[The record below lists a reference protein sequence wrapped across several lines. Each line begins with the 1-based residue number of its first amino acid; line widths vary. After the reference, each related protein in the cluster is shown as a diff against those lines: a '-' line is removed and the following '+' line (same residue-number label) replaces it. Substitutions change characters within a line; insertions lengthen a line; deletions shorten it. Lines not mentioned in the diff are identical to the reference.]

1 MSMRLT
7 VAAVGIAA
15 TIAGLGGAAIYA
27 ATDSPGMGDAGP
39 PGHHGDGP
47 GWGPPGPTMR
57 DNADAATVHSESVRQ
72 NGHGGYTTELTQVG
86 VITALSADAVTVAS
100 TDGFSQAYTLPS
112 TLKPTWAVNDRVL
125 VRATRSGTTATVSS
139 IGEAPRRIDG
149 Q

>member
-1 MSMRLT
+1 MRLT

-15 TIAGLGGAAIYA
+15 AIAGLGGAAVYA
-27 ATDSPGMGDAGP
+27 ATDSPGMGEAGP

-47 GWGPPGPTMR
+47 PPWGQPMR

-72 NGHGGYTTELTQVG
+72 DGHGGYTTELTQVG
-86 VITALSADAVTVAS
+86 VITALTADSVTVAS

-112 TLKPTWAVNDRVL
+112 TLKPTWTVNDHVL

-139 IGEAPRRIDG
+139 IGETGAPG

>member
-1 MSMRLT
+1 MSVRLT
-7 VAAVGIAA
+7 VAAVGVAA
-15 TIAGLGGAAIYA
+15 AIAGLGGAAVYA
-27 ATDSPGMGDAGP
+27 ATDSPGMGEAGP

-47 GWGPPGPTMR
+47 PPWGPPMR

-72 NGHGGYTTELTQVG
+72 DGRGGYTTELTQVG
-86 VITALSADAVTVAS
+86 VITALSADSMTVAS

-139 IGEAPRRIDG
+139 IGEAPRPSN
-149 Q
+149 